1 MSIPSKDVLNVAKVF
16 SVNGTIDFKRKSAK
30 SFTIPIY
37 DSPRIFSINV
47 SPGVQFI
54 LTPMSLTLQ
63 AKTDLVSVRDLL
75 DDGRLLR
82 RAYFLCYSDQNVAF
96 IDRDFSCTIML
107 GQGGNEYQLRCRIFL
122 SKYDKFYSGLVP
134 KTKRQHYIVQVKHVY
149 LTEKRCRHP

>member
-63 AKTDLVSVRDLL
+63 AKTDLQSVRDLL
-75 DDGRLLR
+75 DEGRLLR
-82 RAYFLCYSDQNVAF
+82 RAYFVCYSDQNVAF
-96 IDRDFSCTIML
+96 IDQHFQCTISL
-107 GQGGNEYQLRCRIFL
+107 GSGTKEYSLKCKIFL
-122 SKYDKFYSGLVP
+122 SKYNAFYGSLVP
-134 KTKRQHYIVQVKHVY
+134 KTKRQHYVVQVKHVY